1 MVRNTRSDNRDTRS
15 SLRVEPTSDS
25 AFLLVI
31 STLGFGMLTL
41 LAVLVLA
48 GDWGLVGVLP
58 LFVFPLVLLVGS
70 AGILLRWVL
79 AEAKEAAAREEP
91 TRCPFRSPRL
101 AHSKSPDERL
111 RESRRALEP
120 GRMGSLLERDGF
132 VSR

>member
-1 MVRNTRSDNRDTRS
+1 MVRSTRSDNRDTRS

-31 STLGFGMLTL
+31 STLGFGMLAL

-70 AGILLRWVL
+70 AGILVRWVL
-79 AEAKEAAAREEP
+79 AEAKEAAARERAHAGPVPE
-91 TRCPFRSPRL
+91 SRL
-101 AHSKSPDERL
+101 ARSKSPDVSAPPEQTS
-111 RESRRALEP
+111 SRDRP
-120 GRMGSLLERDGF
+120 HGF
-132 VSR
+132 AA

>member
-1 MVRNTRSDNRDTRS
+1 M
-15 SLRVEPTSDS
+15 EPTSDR

-31 STLGFGMLTL
+31 STLGFGMLAL

-79 AEAKEAAAREEP
+79 AEAKEAAARERAHAVPIPEP
-91 TRCPFRSPRL
+91 TP
-101 AHSKSPDERL
+101 
-111 RESRRALEP
+111 RALKKP
-120 GRMGSLLERDGF
+120 
-132 VSR
+132 